1 MDKEDRQSGETGKG
15 GTERRG
21 TERGQTERIDRER
34 RDREERQKEEDQR
47 EEEQRE
53 EEQREETEGRIRGQ
67 TARGGQREDREKTAH
82 NLLTA
87 AVPSFYT
94 IYRHMLHQ
102 NVQLLLL
109 LLTFK

>member
-34 RDREERQKEEDQR
+34 RDKEERQKEED
-47 EEEQRE
+47 QRE

-94 IYRHMLHQ
+94 IYRYMLHQ
-102 NVQLLLL
+102 YVQLLLL